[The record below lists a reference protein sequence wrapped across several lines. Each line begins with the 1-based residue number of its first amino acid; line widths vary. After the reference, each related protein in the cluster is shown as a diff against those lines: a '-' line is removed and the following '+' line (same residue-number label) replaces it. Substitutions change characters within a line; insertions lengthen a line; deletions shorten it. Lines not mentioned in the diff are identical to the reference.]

1 MGWLADR
8 CRRQAS
14 AHIDLSVGEIV

>member
-14 AHIDLSVGEIV
+14 AHIDLSVDEIV